1 MQIYLEH
8 EDETISMD
16 YEGTILDLLKKLKI
30 NKNVVVVD
38 VNGKIAEHEDTITNK
53 DKIKIL
59 DVVTGG

>member
-53 DKIKIL
+53 EKIKIL